1 MTIKAHSTPLLGFH
15 MFAGNPDGKAGQV
28 VELEIAEHRPRKL
41 QATVLRQLDAL
52 GPWIRLAKET
62 PEGGIPGLEV
72 VVGDKVHPLRIART
86 PLKDLGIQIRG
97 EDGHKPKHK
106 LELGAHEARPIV
118 LDAEVPDEDFTLRVL
133 DVVQTNRDGSR
144 DGARVML
151 VTAPQDLLA
160 PPRQGA

>member
-1 MTIKAHSTPLLGFH
+1 MGDRGWCSLSPSPIPHPPS
-15 MFAGNPDGKAGQV
+15 PDCV
-28 VELEIAEHRPRKL
+28 VIEKVDCQLVAAPRE
-41 QATVLRQLDAL
+41 AL
-52 GPWIRLAKET
+52 PQILPTA
-62 PEGGIPGLEV
+62 
-72 VVGDKVHPLRIART
+72 LRIGRT

-97 EDGHKPKHK
+97 EDGHRPKHK

-151 VTAPQDLLA
+151 VTAPKDLLA